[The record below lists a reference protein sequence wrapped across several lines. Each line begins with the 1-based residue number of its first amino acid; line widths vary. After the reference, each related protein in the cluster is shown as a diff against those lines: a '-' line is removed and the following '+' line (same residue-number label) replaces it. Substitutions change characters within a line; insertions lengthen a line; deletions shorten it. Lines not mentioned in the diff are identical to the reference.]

1 MAQYQIT
8 YWKELPSMVVAKL
21 GDETVKVQLAAR
33 LQEAIDEAA
42 MRLGQSDADAYLA
55 GWSRSDW
62 QELAGDPTFVAES
75 ISAKLENEFTE
86 EKIKTFLDQLN
97 S

>member
-8 YWKELPSMVVAKL
+8 YWKELPSMVVAKQ
-21 GDETVKVQLAAR
+21 GDENVKIQLAQR

-42 MRLGQSDADAYLA
+42 MRLGESDADAYLA

-62 QELAGDPTFVAES
+62 QEVDGDPTNVAES

-86 EKIKTFLDQLN
+86 EKINTFLDQLN

>member
-1 MAQYQIT
+1 
-8 YWKELPSMVVAKL
+8 MVVARQ
-21 GDETVKVQLAAR
+21 GDETVKVQLAQR

-42 MRLGQSDADAYLA
+42 MRLDAADADAYLA
-55 GWSRSDW
+55 GWRRTDW
-62 QELAGDPTFVAES
+62 ETVDGDPTQVAEE

-86 EKIKTFLDQLN
+86 EKIQTFLDQLN

>member
-8 YWKELPSMVVAKL
+8 YWKDLPSMVVAKQ
-21 GDETVKVQLAAR
+21 GDETVKVQLAQR

-42 MRLGQSDADAYLA
+42 MRLGESDADAYLA
-55 GWSRSDW
+55 GWARSDW
-62 QELAGDPTFVAES
+62 LELDGDPTTVAES
-75 ISAKLENEFTE
+75 ISAKLESEFTE

>member
-1 MAQYQIT
+1 MTQYQIT
-8 YWKELPSMVVAKL
+8 YWQDLPSMVIARS
-21 GDETVKVQLAAR
+21 GDETVKVQLAMR

-42 MRLGQSDADAYLA
+42 MRLGASDSEAYLA
-55 GWSRSDW
+55 GWRRSEWLDG
-62 QELAGDPTFVAES
+62 EGDPTQVAET

-86 EKIKTFLDQLN
+86 EKITEFLDKLN

>member
-1 MAQYQIT
+1 MAEYQVT
-8 YWKELPSMVVAKL
+8 YWRELPSMVVARQ
-21 GDETVKVQLAAR
+21 GDETVKVQLANR

-42 MRLGQSDADAYLA
+42 MRIGATDADAYMD

-62 QELAGDPTFVAES
+62 TQAEGDPTQVAER
-75 ISAKLENEFTE
+75 ISAELENEFTE
-86 EKIKTFLDQLN
+86 EKITVFLDALN

>member
-1 MAQYQIT
+1 MTQYQIT
-8 YWKELPSMVVAKL
+8 YWQDLPSMVIARS
-21 GDETVKVQLAAR
+21 GDETVKVQLAQR

-42 MRLGQSDADAYLA
+42 MRLGASDSEAYLA
-55 GWSRSDW
+55 GWRRSEWLDG
-62 QELAGDPTFVAES
+62 EGDPNQVAET

-86 EKIKTFLDQLN
+86 EKIIEFLDKLN

>member
-1 MAQYQIT
+1 MTQYQIT
-8 YWKELPSMVVAKL
+8 YWQDLPSMVIARS
-21 GDETVKVQLAAR
+21 GDETVKVQLAQR

-42 MRLGQSDADAYLA
+42 MRLGASDSDAYLA
-55 GWSRSDW
+55 GWRRSEWLDGD
-62 QELAGDPTFVAES
+62 GDPNQVAET

-86 EKIKTFLDQLN
+86 EKIKEFLDKLN

>member
-1 MAQYQIT
+1 
-8 YWKELPSMVVAKL
+8 MVVARQ
-21 GDETVKVQLAAR
+21 GDETVKVQLAQR

-42 MRLGQSDADAYLA
+42 MRLDAADADAYLA
-55 GWSRSDW
+55 GWRRTDW
-62 QELAGDPTFVAES
+62 ESADGDPTQVAEE

-86 EKIKTFLDQLN
+86 EKIQTFLDQLN